1 MSKKTIIISMSIV
14 FLLVLS
20 IFLIFASEHKNR
32 VKSMYEKMLKNKNYT
47 FSMEEKTS
55 EIDYKVSMIQRA
67 NDICI
72 DMHSEE
78 EHTTTLI
85 LENKSYF
92 IMHDEKEYYDYGDE
106 KIDSDIVLSSLIKFL
121 QKPCVTGKEEINGIT
136 YYYEEYENDETDFII
151 FANINENSNIKI
163 RFYFNGNNLCY
174 IKNIIV
180 SEDEKQE
187 ELIKTDLKYKVHEN
201 LFDIPDDYAEAA
213 DF

>member
-1 MSKKTIIISMSIV
+1 
-14 FLLVLS
+14 
-20 IFLIFASEHKNR
+20 
-32 VKSMYEKMLKNKNYT
+32 
-47 FSMEEKTS
+47 
-55 EIDYKVSMIQRA
+55 MIQRA

-121 QKPCVTGKEEINGIT
+121 QKQCVTGKEEINGIT

-187 ELIKTDLKYKVHEN
+187 ELIKTDLKYKVDEN